1 MSESPDWG
9 ESPSVDNS
17 SKYTPARRT
26 YSPPPSYSSG
36 ESPSGESPS
45 DNWARPTPPPVPT
58 KTIYVPVPV
67 PTPSEPPKKNKR
79 YKL

>member
-17 SKYTPARRT
+17 SKYTPPARRT
-26 YSPPPSYSSG
+26 PAPSYSSG
-36 ESPSGESPS
+36 ESPTGESPS
-45 DNWARPTPPPVPT
+45 DNWSRPVPPPAPT
-58 KTIYVPVPV
+58 RTVYVPVPV
-67 PTPSEPPKKNKR
+67 PTPAEPPKKNKR